1 MDIRCPHCGN
11 LIPVDGQILMGNES
25 LCCYL
30 CRTEI
35 HLRIDTASTGG
46 NGTAGATGKKPA
58 LFRLKAQSRELAELS
73 APPQAASSPHGT
85 TSWVL
90 ANLGLILLLVF
101 QYAYF
106 QRDELAQHTTLRPW
120 LERLCALARCELP
133 LQRDL
138 RRIKVVARDLRP
150 LPETPDTPPGL
161 RVTITIL
168 NEAPFPQPYPTLDLR
183 FYDLEE
189 RLVAGRR
196 FPPQVYLP
204 PGVDLKKGLA
214 PDTPLPIVLDLVDPG
229 RDAVNFRFEFI

>member
-1 MDIRCPHCGN
+1 MDIRCPACGS
-11 LIPVDGQILMGNES
+11 LIPLNGQILMGDEA
-25 LCCYL
+25 LCCFQ
-30 CRTEI
+30 CRATI
-35 HLRIDTASTGG
+35 HLRLDTVSTER
-46 NGTAGATGKKPA
+46 GTPRSTVEKPSSFRIKATPQG
-58 LFRLKAQSRELAELS
+58 LAELS
-73 APPQAASSPHGT
+73 AAPQAASSRRGT
-85 TSWVL
+85 LPWVL

-106 QRDELAQHTTLRPW
+106 QRDALAQRAALRPW
-120 LERLCALARCELP
+120 LEQLCALTRCELP

-150 LPETPDTPPGL
+150 VPETPATPRGL

-196 FPPQVYLP
+196 FPPQIYLP
-204 PGVDLKKGLA
+204 PGMDLKKGLA

-229 RDAVNFRFEFI
+229 EEAVNFRFEFI